1 MIQASDV
8 TVELRLAAK
17 ADSQLRAF
25 ADVTVSLA
33 ESGELTMFGWSVV
46 GDPPRVVPPARK
58 GDKRFFDAL
67 TLSGKVKTLV
77 YTLIGMA
84 YKAALEKKA
93 KEAA

>member
-8 TVELRLAAK
+8 TVELRLATK

-25 ADVTVSLA
+25 ADVTVSLG
-33 ESGELTMFGWSVV
+33 ESGDFTMFGWSVI

-58 GDKRFFDAL
+58 GDKRFFDVL

-77 YTLIGMA
+77 YTVIGMEYQA
-84 YKAALEKKA
+84 AVTRAGKASK
-93 KEAA
+93 

>member
-8 TVELRLAAK
+8 TVELRLVNK

-33 ESGELTMFGWSVV
+33 ESGEFTMFSWSVI

-58 GDKRFFDAL
+58 GDKRYFDVL
-67 TLSGKVKTLV
+67 TLSGKLKTLI
-77 YTLIGMA
+77 YTAILTA
-84 YKAALEKKA
+84 YKAALEKA
-93 KEAA
+93 GKETE